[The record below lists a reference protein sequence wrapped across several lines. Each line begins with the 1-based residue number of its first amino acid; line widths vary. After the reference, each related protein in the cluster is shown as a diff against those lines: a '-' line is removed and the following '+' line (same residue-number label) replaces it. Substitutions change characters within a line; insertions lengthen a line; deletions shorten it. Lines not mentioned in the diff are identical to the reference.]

1 MLLIYT
7 VLLIGKKIKELFL
20 VFVFIAYTN
29 IYLFLLL
36 TFAFIGVLNLYSI
49 GYFIFIFSYIT
60 IIVNLYDITHGKN
73 NQLYNYFC
81 FWFLCLQHIPVF
93 IYFFFFFWFL
103 CLLVDVFNLYSTSFF
118 FFLYDHCCKSV

>member
-1 MLLIYT
+1 MEKKKKKSFGFSVYSIYQYLFICLL
-7 VLLIGKKIKELFL
+7 L
-20 VFVFIAYTN
+20 VFVFT
-29 IYLFLLL
+29 
-36 TFAFIGVLNLYSI
+36 GVFNLYST
-49 GYFIFIFSYIT
+49 GYFFPYIT
-60 IIVNLYDITHGKN
+60 IVVNLYGIAHGKN